1 MTILIDRISKQ
12 GKPFQVR
19 YEDGEFI
26 VTHDGQEVARSTSY
40 GHRGNGVH
48 VFADKVGLTF
58 AEGDILRNAYEARLM
73 AMPRTVTRAEL
84 AADYESLIEEQ
95 ADAFQRAHDRADA
108 RAWSIKAGYEARIEA
123 ARQAIVAY
131 DAANPRQAQPMS
143 AGAARM
149 LRGED

>member
-26 VTHDGQEVARSTSY
+26 ATHDGQEVARSREY

-58 AEGDILRNAYEARLM
+58 AEGDILREAHTARLL
-73 AMPRTVTRAEL
+73 AMPRTISRADLVAE
-84 AADYESLIEEQ
+84 YNSLIDEQ
-95 ADAFQRAHDRADA
+95 ADAFQCAHDRADA
-108 RAWSIKAGYEARIEA
+108 RAWSIKESYEARIET

-131 DAANPRQAQPMS
+131 DAANPRQAQPMG
-143 AGAARM
+143 AAAARM